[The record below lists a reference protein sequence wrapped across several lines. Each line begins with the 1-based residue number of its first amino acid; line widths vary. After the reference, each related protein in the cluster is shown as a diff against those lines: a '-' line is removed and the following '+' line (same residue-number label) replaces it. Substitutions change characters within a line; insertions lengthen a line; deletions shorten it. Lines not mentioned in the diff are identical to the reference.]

1 MTPSLEGAGVR
12 LWAALCVDG
21 RQGCPREVGA
31 REGRSLPRLCK
42 EPILKLG
49 MLLMFTVGLPNAR
62 LRRIPQ
68 RCSGMGKTGH
78 EAE

>member
-1 MTPSLEGAGVR
+1 MR
-12 LWAALCVDG
+12 LWAALYVDG
-21 RQGCPREVGA
+21 CQGCPMEVGA

-42 EPILKLG
+42 EQIPKLG
-49 MLLMFTVGLPNAR
+49 ILLMFIVGLPNAR

-68 RCSGMGKTGH
+68 RSSGMGKTEH